1 MSGEAEQPR
10 WIKALCGKPG
20 ASASLAWGFAEGTV
34 FFVVPDVL
42 FTLTTLLRP
51 RRGLLQLVTAVLGAT
66 VAGGVMYAWSVSAP
80 EQARVAVAGVPHV
93 GERMIA
99 ATERRWKEHGLRA
112 LFDGPLGGVPYKVY
126 AVLAPARMPAGQF
139 LLLSVPMRAERM
151 LLSWVPFAL
160 VGLLVG
166 RFGER
171 RRRIALVLHAT
182 FWIALYA
189 YYWSAT

>member
-1 MSGEAEQPR
+1 MSGEAVQPR

-20 ASASLAWGFAEGTV
+20 ASAALAWGFAEGTL

-51 RRGLLQLVTAVLGAT
+51 KRGLLQLVTAVLGAT
-66 VAGGVMYAWSVSAP
+66 VAGGVMYAWAASAP
-80 EQARVAVAGVPHV
+80 EQARVAVASVSHV

-99 ATERRWKEHGLRA
+99 ATELHWKEHGLRA
-112 LFDGPLGGVPYKVY
+112 LFDNPLGGVPYKVY

-160 VGLLVG
+160 VRLLVE

-171 RRRIALVLHAT
+171 RRRIALALHAT

-189 YYWSAT
+189 YY